1 MNGKITDAEPGKAT
15 APSGDDLMAQQNS
28 IWVKT
33 AIAEAKE
40 KGLALDQ
47 TVVEALV
54 ARGERFD
61 RKKMTFL
68 EQYSKAGKDPNEYL
82 RELFAQRIMLTPEDE
97 GKVTGFNK
105 VVRRANS
112 IFKDFPEGLNGF
124 VEAEPL
130 KLLAEKATA
139 LAAAI
144 SPKKED

>member
-1 MNGKITDAEPGKAT
+1 MADEITNGELEKVM
-15 APSGDDLMAQQNS
+15 APSGEDLMAQQNS

-68 EQYSKAGKDPNEYL
+68 EQYSKGGQDYNGYL
-82 RELFAQRIMLTPEDE
+82 SALFSKRTMLTPEDE
-97 GKVTGFNK
+97 AKVNTFNK
-105 VVRRANS
+105 TIKRANS
-112 IFKDFPEGLNGF
+112 IFIKDFPEKLIGF

-139 LAAAI
+139 MAAAI
-144 SPKKED
+144 APKKG